1 MKKALKSIAALAAS
15 VMALSSAA
23 GITASASQYGSF
35 TYSKG
40 LDGKIQ
46 IENCTTTNKA
56 VYVPYKIEGKQI
68 SRIKKGAFVRCSLL
82 RYVILNGSSPVIEVG
97 TTHQG
102 TCYFCN
108 SGANYT
114 YYVDNTPVYCYNFGD
129 YNEDGTVDL
138 LDAQAILRHYT
149 TYTVA
154 GKKYASEL
162 EYARYLAVADVDRN
176 GEIGIED
183 VQLVLQY
190 YTEVIAGMP
199 AFPLMEYVY
208 SMNNGPI

>member
-15 VMALSSAA
+15 VMALSAAA
-23 GITASASQYGSF
+23 GITASASQYGPF

-46 IENCTTTNKA
+46 LENCTTTNKA

-68 SRIKKGAFVRCSLL
+68 SRIKTGTFTGCSLL
-82 RYVILNGSSPVIEVG
+82 RYVILNGSDPVFEVN

-108 SGANYT
+108 NGTNSTYQVGYT
-114 YYVDNTPVYCYNFGD
+114 TVYGYNFGD
-129 YNEDGTVDL
+129 YNKDGTVDL
-138 LDAQAILRHYT
+138 KDAQAILKHYT
-149 TYTVA
+149 TYTLA
-154 GKKYASEL
+154 GKHYASEL
-162 EYARYLAVADVDRN
+162 EYAKYLAVADIDRN
-176 GEIGIED
+176 GEIGVED
-183 VQLVLQY
+183 AQLVLRY
-190 YTEVIAGMP
+190 YTEVLAGTP